1 MKKTKVL
8 FAVSEAVPFAKTG
21 GLADVAAALPSA
33 LRRAGVDMRVI
44 MPKYSDIP
52 EKYKNRMKPLCDFEL
67 RLGWRRLYCGIEKL
81 ILGNVPFYFVDNEFY
96 YARDGIYGHYDDG
109 ERFAFFSKAVVESI
123 RRLPELQCKI
133 LHCNDWQS
141 ALAPVFLRELYRDLP
156 EYENVKTVLT
166 VHNLKFQGRMQPFA
180 MGDVLGL
187 SGIKAA
193 EDQLMESDSINVLK
207 GGLCY
212 SDILTTVSPSY
223 AEEIK
228 TRFYGE
234 GLEAVFRRRSSV
246 LHGILNGIDVRLCP
260 PPKDKEEAKASLC
273 KELGFSECKDLPL
286 IAMVGRLTEQK
297 GLDLVDYAMHR
308 IMAMDVKM
316 AVLGSGETR
325 YEDMFRYYEAMYPD
339 KLRARIGFDE
349 ALSLR
354 MYAGSDIFLMPS
366 LFEPCGLSQLMAMRC
381 GSLPV
386 VRETGG
392 LRDSVKPY
400 NKYTGEGTGFSFAN
414 INADEMASVLEK
426 AVSLYKE
433 EPERWALLRSNAMA
447 ADFGWE
453 RSAEEY
459 KKLYAELV

>member
-1 MKKTKVL
+1 MKKPKVL

-44 MPKYSDIP
+44 MPKYSAIP

-96 YARDGIYGHYDDG
+96 YARNGIYGHYDDG

-123 RRLPELQCKI
+123 RRLPELRCKI